1 MQSKKTVSAYFTSE
15 QILHFGLAEQRNCGV
30 IDVSYT
36 SDPIHQANTKFT
48 FFKLNEKSSGEYLEQ
63 GTIMS
68 SVSPDRENQN
78 NTFFSTLNPL
88 TAGAAYIWVLIC
100 ISTLSTT
107 F

>member
-1 MQSKKTVSAYFTSE
+1 MAFKLVCMILGQST
-15 QILHFGLAEQRNCGV
+15 IV
-30 IDVSYT
+30 IY
-36 SDPIHQANTKFT
+36 TKFT
-48 FFKLNEKSSGEYLEQ
+48 FFKLNEKSSGKYLEQ

-68 SVSPDRENQN
+68 SVSPDRENQK